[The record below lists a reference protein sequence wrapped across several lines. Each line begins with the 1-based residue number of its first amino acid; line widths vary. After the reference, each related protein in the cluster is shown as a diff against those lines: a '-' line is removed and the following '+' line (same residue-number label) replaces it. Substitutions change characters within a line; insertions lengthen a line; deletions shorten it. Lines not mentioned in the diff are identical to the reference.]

1 MASWNVNLGA
11 GGFGRLAKIVM
22 IKELAAEGVDLLAL
36 QEVWP
41 GALIGL
47 TGEDGFA
54 HTFMRPSPSGEPPK
68 ASAILASTRLSPV
81 GTAHTLP
88 AKSVPRVHCANRRTP
103 PFPARRCPRVPE
115 RGRGSPTRP
124 SLVMKGSPVRV
135 RASALGRFAGTSSV
149 AATLTAALRVRN
161 GYIF

>member
-1 MASWNVNLGA
+1 
-11 GGFGRLAKIVM
+11 M

-68 ASAILASTRLSPV
+68 ASAIRLTDSHGIPAEEAADV
-81 GTAHTLP
+81 PITGT
-88 AKSVPRVHCANRRTP
+88 
-103 PFPARRCPRVPE
+103 
-115 RGRGSPTRP
+115 PTQ
-124 SLVMKGSPVRV
+124 
-135 RASALGRFAGTSSV
+135 AAERFAAYAGAGATWLV
-149 AATLTAALRVRN
+149 LTTIGDDWHAQWELIAEAATLLD
-161 GYIF
+161 